1 MCRFVS
7 TFIRLLWQHPFAPF
21 CAVVA
26 DHMVV
31 RVSSIGFGLGRQ
43 GVPVPWPQ
51 TAFASAFRCCCFL
64 VQTDALRPSSLS
76 CLRPLS
82 SNRRTLCACLVVVCW
97 YRMVCCGRCSCYSP
111 SCAPQQQQSQC
122 LLDLPWILC
131 WDIADSFLYR
141 RVWALFGLVRARCW
155 CDRLAGNCWCSL
167 LVAVVC
173 CVWGVCI
180 TVLCA
185 PLVCSRRC
193 FMVLAMAPR
202 LLASHAA
209 FCAPSC
215 RHGCSSR
222 CGSFC
227 VGVQRCGLS
236 QLSRV
241 VLSSVCGRLLCV
253 PVAVSSQ
260 QAGSPWV
267 VVWLPGHQCDF
278 MVFWTCGG
286 CVVSQIVMDQH
297 RRAGQHCRAHVASL
311 LVCTCGAKVW
321 RCNKLSWLGAM
332 HGLTRSCIC

>member
-1 MCRFVS
+1 MHV
-7 TFIRLLWQHPFAPF
+7 LWS
-21 CAVVA
+21 CAGIVWFVVA
-26 DHMVV
+26 
-31 RVSSIGFGLGRQ
+31 GAAATL
-43 GVPVPWPQ
+43 PP
-51 TAFASAFRCCCFL
+51 A
-64 VQTDALRPSSLS
+64 RPSS
-76 CLRPLS
+76 S
-82 SNRRTLCACLVVVCW
+82 SHSVCW
-97 YRMVCCGRCSCYSP
+97 IFPGSFAGILQILFCPGGCGRCS
-111 SCAPQQQQSQC
+111 
-122 LLDLPWILC
+122 
-131 WDIADSFLYR
+131 
-141 RVWALFGLVRARCW
+141 GLVRARCW
-155 CDRLAGNCWCSL
+155 CGRLAGNCWCSL

-267 VVWLPGHQCDF
+267 VVWLPGHQCDS

-297 RRAGQHCRAHVASL
+297 RRAGQHCQSYAASL
-311 LVCTCGAKVW
+311 LVCACGAKAW